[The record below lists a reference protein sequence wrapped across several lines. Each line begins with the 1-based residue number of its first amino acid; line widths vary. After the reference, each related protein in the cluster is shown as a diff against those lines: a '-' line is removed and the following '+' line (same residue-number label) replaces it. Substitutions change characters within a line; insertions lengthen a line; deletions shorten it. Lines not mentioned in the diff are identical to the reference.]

1 MKQRE
6 FVRFDNLIL
15 ESSTGQKI
23 NVEFVSNFYSANSQ
37 KIIQCNI
44 RDITQRIQTKNRHAL
59 TSTILSILNRKND
72 WPLLVKNILEVI
84 KKYVAFEAIGIRL
97 KEGEDYPYIETIGF
111 SPDFIDKE
119 HLLYTR
125 DPDGKIICD
134 TDGKPKFEC
143 ICGSIISGRTKPLI
157 PFFTNGGSFWTN
169 SKTQLLASTLA
180 KDYPLN
186 NCSSCDFKKNESVA
200 LIPIYS
206 GDEIIGLLQL
216 TDKQPGKLTLDLVQF
231 LEGIGSTIGIAF
243 KRVTIEK
250 QIKESEEKFRHS
262 FEYAPTS
269 ISLVGLDKK
278 FQRINNAFRLMLG
291 YDENEIKEL
300 TFSDITH
307 PDDLLIGSL
316 LYDKLIAGDINK
328 ITFEK
333 RYIRKDKK
341 IIWVI
346 VSTTLMLDNDNKPQ
360 YFITQIVDITER
372 KKSEEQI
379 TMLAHSLRS
388 INECVSI
395 TDLDDNLIFVNDAFV
410 NMYGYSESELIGN
423 KMSIVRSSNN
433 SPDIVN
439 AILTDT
445 LKGGW
450 SGELWNTRKDGS
462 EFQISLS
469 TTLVKDKTNKVLGL
483 IGIATDIT
491 DRKRKELELI
501 GAKEK
506 AEEMNKLKTS
516 FLANMSHELRTPLIG
531 ILGYAEFLENDLK
544 DKDQIEMANTI
555 KTSGLRLNT
564 TLNNILDISRIES
577 EKGEMD
583 LKEQDLIKF
592 LTEQIK
598 LFTAAGR

>member
-1 MKQRE
+1 
-6 FVRFDNLIL
+6 
-15 ESSTGQKI
+15 
-23 NVEFVSNFYSANSQ
+23 
-37 KIIQCNI
+37 
-44 RDITQRIQTKNRHAL
+44 
-59 TSTILSILNRKND
+59 
-72 WPLLVKNILEVI
+72 
-84 KKYVAFEAIGIRL
+84 
-97 KEGEDYPYIETIGF
+97 
-111 SPDFIDKE
+111 
-119 HLLYTR
+119 
-125 DPDGKIICD
+125 
-134 TDGKPKFEC
+134 
-143 ICGSIISGRTKPLI
+143 
-157 PFFTNGGSFWTN
+157 
-169 SKTQLLASTLA
+169 
-180 KDYPLN
+180 
-186 NCSSCDFKKNESVA
+186 
-200 LIPIYS
+200 
-206 GDEIIGLLQL
+206 
-216 TDKQPGKLTLDLVQF
+216 
-231 LEGIGSTIGIAF
+231 
-243 KRVTIEK
+243 
-250 QIKESEEKFRHS
+250 
-262 FEYAPTS
+262 
-269 ISLVGLDKK
+269 
-278 FQRINNAFRLMLG
+278 
-291 YDENEIKEL
+291 
-300 TFSDITH
+300 
-307 PDDLLIGSL
+307 
-316 LYDKLIAGDINK
+316 
-328 ITFEK
+328 
-333 RYIRKDKK
+333 
-341 IIWVI
+341 
-346 VSTTLMLDNDNKPQ
+346 MLDNDNKPQ

-555 KTSGLRLNT
+555 KTSGLRLTT

-577 EKGEMD
+577 EKGKMD

-592 LTEQIK
+592 LTEQIR
-598 LFTAAGR
+598 LFTEPAAEKGLNLTFETKEVHLKAFIDSEMFISTISNLLNNAIKFTQSGKVTLRAMKQENHAVIEVEDTGIGVPVALQEIIFDPFRQASEGQTRSFEGTG